1 MNQAPSQTNHINIVK
16 PTTKQTRSKLPIRT
30 NVHAGGL
37 VPATVELGK
46 DMLSAGGK
54 FFNEAI
60 LWGND

>member
-1 MNQAPSQTNHINIVK
+1 MNQAPSQPNHVDIVK
-16 PTTKQTRSKLPIRT
+16 PTSKQMRSKLQIRT

-46 DMLSAGGK
+46 DMLSAGTK

-60 LWGND
+60 LWGNN